1 MGKEDQ
7 IQHWVKTAE
16 LDWTTAEDLLKLK
29 RFLHALFFFHLV
41 LGKLLKAHWVKA
53 NTSDFLAIWDEK
65 FTGCIPLDV
74 ESLIKLKVKFPSLL
88 ELHTYH
94 ASETV
99 DSDPFI
105 GEIEKHGILIDPQS

>member
-1 MGKEDQ
+1 MFTRKSLKNI
-7 IQHWVKTAE
+7 IQEFILE
-16 LDWTTAEDLLKLK
+16 LKSKGYNPSKVVLFGSYAKGRPHEHSDIDL
-29 RFLHALFFFHLV
+29 AV
-41 LGKLLKAHWVKA
+41 
-53 NTSDFLAIWDEK
+53 WDEK

-94 ASETV
+94 SSETV

-105 GEIEKHGILIDPQS
+105 GEILAHGIRIELA

>member
-1 MGKEDQ
+1 MFTRKSLKIIIHEF
-7 IQHWVKTAE
+7 ILE
-16 LDWTTAEDLLKLK
+16 LKNK
-29 RFLHALFFFHLV
+29 GYNPSKVILFGSYAKGRPREH
-41 LGKLLKAHWVKA
+41 
-53 NTSDFLAIWDEK
+53 SDIDLAIWDEK

>member
-1 MGKEDQ
+1 MFTRKSLKITIHEF
-7 IQHWVKTAE
+7 ILE
-16 LDWTTAEDLLKLK
+16 LKNK
-29 RFLHALFFFHLV
+29 GYNPSKVILFGSYAKGRPREH
-41 LGKLLKAHWVKA
+41 
-53 NTSDFLAIWDEK
+53 SDIDLAIWDEK

-94 ASETV
+94 VSETV